1 MTHQHTMFKRIRSKR
16 LRRLEMAFAQELALH
31 INDIRVAIQHTWQ
44 QLALFHRRRNR
55 FKRVNILES
64 VARIHKNNVVVA
76 RQLNRFVH
84 RIV

>member
-1 MTHQHTMFKRIRSKR
+1 MTHQHSMFKRLRSKR
-16 LRRLEMAFAQELALH
+16 LRRLEMALAQELALH
-31 INDIRVAIQHTWQ
+31 INDIRVSIQHTWQ
-44 QLALFHRRRNR
+44 QLALFHRRSNC

-76 RQLNRFVH
+76 RQLNRFIH

>member
-1 MTHQHTMFKRIRSKR
+1 MTHQHTLFKRLRSKR
-16 LRRLEMAFAQELALH
+16 LRRLKMAFAQELALH

-44 QLALFHRRRNR
+44 QLALFHGRSNR
-55 FKRVNILES
+55 LKRVDILES

-76 RQLNRFVH
+76 RQLNRFIH